1 MRRERQLILLRVWNK
16 TLAASGVKGLDLSQG
31 GGRAPW
37 LALLLCPRTLDGCLA
52 QLSNTSSDP
61 KSTLTDSL
69 CHSQD
74 ILGQWAFSFLALTPE
89 DTHAKKYFVS
99 FKEL

>member
-1 MRRERQLILLRVWNK
+1 MRREWQLILLRVWNK

-37 LALLLCPRTLDGCLA
+37 LALLLCLCTLYGCLA
-52 QLSNTSSDP
+52 QLSDTSSDP
-61 KSTLTDSL
+61 KSMMMDSL

-74 ILGQWAFSFLALTPE
+74 ILGQWAFSFLALPP
-89 DTHAKKYFVS
+89 
-99 FKEL
+99 